1 MVLVENGFY
10 FSQDHGLFYFPLNK
24 LNGHIEGEVMK
35 QFVSFLVVTLAFTAL
50 QVVTVEAQ
58 EGYPDMESPMCDGE
72 PCDPVMALEG
82 DETDIPPV
90 DASDTMAPEG
100 DYRRLPAP
108 EDMGKFFEYDQE
120 YRTNGILSQASYD
133 DLSEDGYTKKRVDWI
148 LTQIKAILQGRD
160 GG

>member
-1 MVLVENGFY
+1 
-10 FSQDHGLFYFPLNK
+10 
-24 LNGHIEGEVMK
+24 MK
-35 QFVSFLVVTLAFTAL
+35 QFVCFLMVTLVFTAL

-82 DETDIPPV
+82 DETDMPPA
-90 DASDTMAPEG
+90 DAPDTMAPEG

-120 YRTNGILSQASYD
+120 SRTNGVLSQASYD
-133 DLSEDGYTKKRVDWI
+133 ELSKAGYTKKRVDWI
-148 LTQIKAILQGRD
+148 LTQIKELLLSRD